1 MRFLGI
7 GDSCDLGALYHR
19 LVEAGHEVR
28 VSIADPLARGTLAG
42 IVEQTPDWRAE
53 LAWLRAAGED
63 GVILFENVAE
73 ARGALQDELRA
84 DGFQVIGGSAYGDRL
99 ENDRA
104 YAQAILAEIGLPTAG
119 MRQFDEAA
127 AADAFL
133 AANPARYVL
142 KFNGPGYAASDNYV
156 GQLADGR
163 DVRAVLKAKLRQ
175 RGELPTSFVIM
186 DHLDGVEM
194 GVGAYFDGNDFLTPA
209 CLDWEHKRFFTGD
222 LGELTGEMGTVVTY
236 ERSRRFFELTLARM
250 APYLREHGYCGY
262 INLNTIVNER
272 GIWPLEFSCRFTYP
286 GFALLDALQETSW
299 ADLFRMMLNG
309 GGARSFTARPG
320 FCVAIVLTTPPFP
333 YTVKQVPEPVG
344 LPVLFDGPLT
354 DEDRA
359 NLHYGEVGLDGG
371 ELVTSGLYG
380 WTMVVTGVAPTIEGA
395 NDKACALAQRV
406 YVPNLRYRR
415 DIGDRLLRGELARV
429 EELGLLDPG
438 PATRA

>member
-19 LVEAGHEVR
+19 LIEAGHEVR

-42 IVEQTPDWRAE
+42 IVEQTPDWRGE
-53 LAWLRAAGED
+53 LAWIRAAGED

-73 ARGALQDELRA
+73 ARGALQDDLRA

-99 ENDRA
+99 ENDRV
-104 YAQAILAEIGLPTAG
+104 YAQSVLAEVGLPTAG
-119 MRQFDEAA
+119 MREFDDAGT
-127 AADAFL
+127 ADTFL
-133 AANPARYVL
+133 AANPGRYVL

-163 DVRAVLKAKLRQ
+163 DVRAVLKAKLRR
-175 RGELPTSFVIM
+175 RGDAPTSFVIM
-186 DHLDGVEM
+186 DHLNGVEM
-194 GVGAYFDGNDFLTPA
+194 GVGAYFDGEAFLSPP

-222 LGELTGEMGTVVTY
+222 MGELTGEMGTVVTFD
-236 ERSRRFFELTLARM
+236 RSRRFFELTLARM

-262 INLNTIVNER
+262 INLNTIVNEG

-344 LPVLFDGPLT
+344 LPVLFHGPLT

-359 NLHYGEVGLDGG
+359 DLHYGEVGLDAG

-395 NDKACALAQRV
+395 NDEACALAQRV
-406 YVPNLRYRR
+406 FVPNLRYRR
-415 DIGDRLLRGELARV
+415 DIGDRLRRGEYARL
-429 EELGLLDPG
+429 ERLGVLDAPV
-438 PATRA
+438 TRA

>member
-42 IVEQTPDWRAE
+42 IVEQTPDWRGE
-53 LAWLRAAGED
+53 LTWIRAAGKD

-73 ARGALQDELRA
+73 ARGALQDDLRA

-104 YAQAILAEIGLPTAG
+104 YAQSVLAEVGLPTAG
-119 MRQFDEAA
+119 MREFDDAA

-133 AANPARYVL
+133 AANPGRYVL

-194 GVGAYFDGNDFLTPA
+194 GVGAYFDGEAFLSPP

-222 LGELTGEMGTVVTY
+222 MGELTGEMGTVVTFD
-236 ERSRRFFELTLARM
+236 RSRRFFELTLARM

-272 GIWPLEFSCRFTYP
+272 GIWPLEFCCRFTYP

-299 ADLFRMMLNG
+299 ADIFRRMLKG
-309 GGARSFTARPG
+309 GGAAEPFAVRPG

-344 LPVLFDGPLT
+344 LPVLFDGALT
-354 DEDRA
+354 AEDRA

-406 YVPNLRYRR
+406 FVPNLRYRR
-415 DIGDRLLRGELARV
+415 DIGDRLRRGEYARL
-429 EELGLLDPG
+429 EALGVLDG
-438 PATRA
+438 PVTRA